1 MRLTTVA
8 FALFASLAM
17 AAPSPAGEVGAAA
30 AELDAR
36 DRCGAGCLCDGGICR
51 CTSVCASV
59 SSAIVS
65 IDQDRRY
72 LPPRLVNTNTV
83 RSAMTWVATG
93 MTVASAKF
101 KHFDV

>member
-17 AAPSPAGEVGAAA
+17 AAPSPAGEVAAAA

-51 CTSVCASV
+51 CTSVCTFGCCFY
-59 SSAIVS
+59 SSAIAS
-65 IDQDRRY
+65 NPKDKDICTA
-72 LPPRLVNTNTV
+72 N
-83 RSAMTWVATG
+83 RS
-93 MTVASAKF
+93 
-101 KHFDV
+101 